1 MSKKYIIAL
10 IGIVVLGLVVGAALP
25 LVTTWFHQNQ
35 DPTYKIAEQISAKT
49 GYQIYS
55 PDREEK
61 DKQQLQQLVSEQSNN
76 FYKQTE
82 ELFGYSQ
89 ADFQAVLVDAPKN
102 RTLFSQ
108 LGDPYY
114 YAIYEFDNYQTAD
127 SFMTMSQLSMQGYV
141 VGFGNYVLYMP
152 LMFDASGTAIDKVAD
167 QSIIMAEFVNE
178 ILVLEPET
186 RNVIENEQMKQ
197 SVAAVFGADKRAQD
211 AGQKEALVFT
221 NTVNN
226 VTQFNN
232 FIIYEQALSGVTNY
246 ARYAESGTNR
256 PYHII
261 MFNDD
266 ATAKTNMEQ
275 ILAYADKFNTKM
287 YCVQK
292 GNMLLFFFNANEQD
306 AQNYVDAFLGQ

>member
-10 IGIVVLGLVVGAALP
+10 VSIVILGLVVGAGLP
-25 LVTTWFHQNQ
+25 LATTWFHQSQ
-35 DPTYKIAEQISAKT
+35 DPTYKIAEQITVKL
-49 GYQIYS
+49 GYQIYT
-55 PDREEK
+55 PDREAK
-61 DKQQLQQLVSEQSNN
+61 DEQQLQQLVDEQSNN

-114 YAIYEFDNYQTAD
+114 YAVYEFADYQTAD
-127 SFMTMSQLSMQGYV
+127 QFMTMSQLSMQGYV

-167 QSIIMAEFVNE
+167 QSVMMAEFVNE

-186 RNVIENEQMKQ
+186 INVMDNEQLAEA
-197 SVAAVFGADKRAQD
+197 VNRVFGADRRAQA
-211 AGQKEALVFT
+211 AGQKAALVFT

-226 VTQFNN
+226 VTQYNN
-232 FIIYEQALSGVTNY
+232 FIIYEEALSGVTNY

-261 MFNDD
+261 MFNDE
-266 ATAKTNMEQ
+266 ATAKENMNR

-292 GNMLLFFFNANEQD
+292 GNMVLFFFNANEED
-306 AQNYVDAFLGQ
+306 AQNYVDAFLE